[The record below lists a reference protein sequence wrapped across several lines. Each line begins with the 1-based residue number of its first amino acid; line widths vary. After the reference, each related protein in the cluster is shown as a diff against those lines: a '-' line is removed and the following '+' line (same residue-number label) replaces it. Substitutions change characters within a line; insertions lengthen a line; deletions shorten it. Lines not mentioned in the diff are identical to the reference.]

1 MAAPVKYPMKISAP
15 TFQEFREQFD
25 VLLKKLLTQ
34 MMEDEVDTAQISCKF
49 DISLVAHDVQDV
61 DTGMMTN
68 VRSPL
73 VKHKITSTIQHKTEE
88 AGGFGTMNFQLVWNR
103 NTMQYEM
110 ISIQVP
116 QQSMFDDGYEYGE
129 NDDGE
134 NDDG

>member
-1 MAAPVKYPMKISAP
+1 
-15 TFQEFREQFD
+15 
-25 VLLKKLLTQ
+25 

-73 VKHKITSTIQHKTEE
+73 VKHKITSTIQHKTKE